1 MRITVKN
8 LKIVKMKLF
17 ESNITALQK
26 VRNYLTY
33 SNKMNATLVILS
45 EPNNEKRL
53 KAVELINEAINIL
66 NEIE

>member
-17 ESNITALQK
+17 KSNITALQK